1 MFRFIKKVFF
11 VGLTVLP
18 GFTNGN
24 SLICMPVS
32 NQVCKA
38 RPEINNINSKNP
50 IFYLFRGNCSNNCS
64 NVGAI
69 VVILMISM

>member
-50 IFYLFRGNCSNNCS
+50 IFYLFSIKATKCRGNCSNIND
-64 NVGAI
+64 
-69 VVILMISM
+69 